1 MDSTGPGRDTG
12 IPLRPEWNY
21 AFRDLIFTFFHSP
34 CPMKSIDPS
43 GVISKD
49 TDTTFHCC
57 SISKGVLMTTRIAV
71 GMVFLSSVLLGAS
84 PAKSLYPDP
93 SLPIVRSLSNRLA
106 FLPSISQSV
115 DSVGEIDVTLPG
127 YKYPGKAMLY
137 SLVVPGGGQLYA
149 GRPKRTLFF
158 LGAEV
163 LAIATW
169 SSYNRRGENK
179 TLAYKDSADVHW
191 DFRRWL
197 LTAPTYVPPIW
208 GTETESGQI
217 YVGTQGT
224 HHLEFFVDMDGDNR
238 PEVYGNSKDHSER
251 LYQLLADPDTS
262 DYLYIKKSHE
272 YYENIGKYNEFFSG
286 WDDAD
291 PNNPDIEERKSGLIA
306 LGGGVVGDVA
316 GFVASLY
323 MRSIPYAQVPTTL
336 LAQVDS
342 SLGGKNGI
350 DLPHGKNLL
359 GTIYQ
364 PDRVYVDP
372 AILQSLPDE
381 EFRNGLAEVIKCA
394 VIGDRELFQLLEDRR
409 DAVCERQPEVLEEM
423 VKRCCRLKSDIVM
436 ADEEDKGLRQI
447 LNFGHTVGH
456 AIEAYAHYRVPH
468 GLAVSLGMASETVL
482 STRMNVLPQRACERI
497 LEALQ
502 RYDLPTGIPKDYDTE
517 KILNLMLSDKK
528 AEDGRIAIVFPTAIG
543 DAVVREAVP
552 KEAISEALQEVRG

>member
-1 MDSTGPGRDTG
+1 MEKVDLVLKRHEKCSRIFIGFELIDF
-12 IPLRPEWNY
+12 LV
-21 AFRDLIFTFFHSP
+21 RDLKARPLGSRLGI
-34 CPMKSIDPS
+34 I
-43 GVISKD
+43 
-49 TDTTFHCC
+49 TDTTVE
-57 SISKGVLMTTRIAV
+57 S
-71 GMVFLSSVLLGAS
+71 LLG
-84 PAKSLYPDP
+84 
-93 SLPIVRSLSNRLA
+93 
-106 FLPSISQSV
+106 
-115 DSVGEIDVTLPG
+115 
-127 YKYPGKAMLY
+127 
-137 SLVVPGGGQLYA
+137 
-149 GRPKRTLFF
+149 
-158 LGAEV
+158 
-163 LAIATW
+163 
-169 SSYNRRGENK
+169 
-179 TLAYKDSADVHW
+179 H
-191 DFRRWL
+191 
-197 LTAPTYVPPIW
+197 
-208 GTETESGQI
+208 
-217 YVGTQGT
+217 
-224 HHLEFFVDMDGDNR
+224 
-238 PEVYGNSKDHSER
+238 R
-251 LYQLLADPDTS
+251 LYQRLTGVG
-262 DYLYIKKSHE
+262 IRT
-272 YYENIGKYNEFFSG
+272 
-286 WDDAD
+286 
-291 PNNPDIEERKSGLIA
+291 DIITIQPGEESKRWETVYRIFEELVEMGFDRKSGLIA

-482 STRMNVLPQRACERI
+482 STRMNVLPRRACERI